1 MVETAP
7 KIQFFTR
14 SCGANVAYAVHGGGP
29 PLVIP
34 AWWVS
39 HLELDWQQSSFRDFF
54 NALGE
59 HHTVIRYDRPG
70 VGLSDRTRA
79 SFTLEEEVD
88 TLSEVIDHLAFGE
101 VALLAVS
108 CGGPPALHYALR
120 DPARIAQLI
129 FFGSFV
135 SGASLGDAALQ
146 AAMCSLVKASW
157 GMAAKTVLDLF
168 DPEMPPEL
176 RTVIAKVHRRT
187 ASPEMAE
194 ALMRLTFAMEA
205 SEEASQLNI
214 PALVLH
220 RTKDNTVPFDSG
232 RRLAA
237 LLGQAQLISLSG
249 NAHLPWV
256 GSDVDEVT
264 AHILRFTGVVT
275 AGGEEALELASQNQ
289 FKHTGDIWTLCYEGK
304 TVHLKESR
312 GLLDIARLIDNQN
325 NEFHVTE
332 LAGDYGAMVN
342 GEEGDVLDKTALRA
356 YQARLIDIEDEKAVA
371 ADQDDD
377 RQYLAL
383 EAEQD
388 DILLALK
395 QGLGVGQRQRK
406 FSGPVE
412 KARKAVSARVKA
424 FVKRIASVHPQL
436 AAHLE
441 ASLKTG
447 IYCSYTT
454 ESRVDWLR

>member
-1 MVETAP
+1 MTESAP

-14 SCGANVAYAVHGGGP
+14 PCGASVAYAVHGSGP
-29 PLVIP
+29 PLVVP

-39 HLELDWQQSSFRDFF
+39 HLELDWQQDSFRNFF
-54 NALGE
+54 TALGE
-59 HHTVIRYDRPG
+59 HHTVVRYDRPG
-70 VGLSDRTRA
+70 VGLSDRERE
-79 SFTLEEEVD
+79 SFTLEDEVD
-88 TLSEVIDHLAFGE
+88 TLAEVIDHLALSSVG
-101 VALLAVS
+101 LLAIS
-108 CGGPPALHYALR
+108 CGGPPAIHYALR
-120 DPARIAQLI
+120 DPARITQLV

-135 SGASLGDAALQ
+135 DGGSLGDAPLQ
-146 AAMCSLVKASW
+146 SAMCSLVNASW

-168 DPEMPPEL
+168 DPQMLPEM
-176 RTVIAKVHRRT
+176 RKVVAKVHRQT

-205 SEEASQLNI
+205 SEAASQLSI

-220 RTKDNTVPFDSG
+220 RTKDNTVPFDNG

-237 LLGQAQLISLSG
+237 LLGQAQLISLAG

-256 GSDVDEVT
+256 GSDVNEIT
-264 AHILRFTGVVT
+264 EHILRFTGVVAT
-275 AGGEEALELASQNQ
+275 RGEDTVERSTHNQ
-289 FKHTGDIWTLCYEGK
+289 FKHTGDIWSLCYQGK
-304 TVHLKESR
+304 TIHMKDSR

-325 NEFHVTE
+325 NEVHVAE
-332 LAGDYGAMVN
+332 LAGDYGAVVTA
-342 GEEGDVLDKTALRA
+342 EEEDVLDKTALQA
-356 YQARLIDIEDEKAVA
+356 YRTRLIDIEEEKAIA
-371 ADQDDD
+371 ADRDDD

-383 EAEQD
+383 ETEQD

-406 FSGPVE
+406 FSGPTE

-424 FVKRIASVHPQL
+424 TLKRIAKVHPQL

-441 ASLKTG
+441 ANLKTG
-447 IYCSYTT
+447 IYCSYINT
-454 ESRVDWLR
+454 SGVDWVR